1 MNSHKS
7 CDFMNNKSS
16 SQPKEVAKPIQR
28 RLMVPLFLI
37 MMILVSGFGFIIM
50 IQQRNRLNESS
61 RLLMNEASGAFS
73 RLLGEQS
80 RAMITIQG
88 VLLKNRELQRMLK
101 ARDRQGL
108 LAAYNPL
115 FTQLHATYGITHF
128 YFQSPDRVNIL
139 RIHSAKMY
147 GDTVNR
153 FSTLEA
159 EMIGKA
165 AWGIELGPL
174 GTFTLRTVSPIFD
187 NGTLIG
193 YLELGKEIEDI
204 LENIHQYLN
213 VELAVVIKKKFLKQ
227 EKWESGMKM
236 LGREGNWNR
245 YTEEVL
251 IYSTLLCLPGQ
262 IETFINGSSHV
273 HNTSSVIKSSD
284 GKTWH
289 FFTTPLS
296 DAGGVAVGDMVVM
309 NNITEIKR
317 GAQRLLISIG
327 SGTII
332 LLSLLLLFIF
342 NLLGRTDISILNQ
355 QAELKAAGANMKI
368 LLSAVPAFI
377 CFKNSRLDYIA
388 VNKAFAD
395 MLGVTPEEMI
405 GKNAFDFFP
414 KEEAEV
420 HHRDDAKIIRT
431 GLGLINHETCVID
444 KKGNILWVEI
454 NKRGICDSKGDIV
467 GLVVMAMDIT
477 DRKLAEEK
485 ILEANKQL
493 ERETK
498 RSNEMAEKAKI
509 ASEAKGDFLANMSHE
524 IRTPMNGVIGLT
536 GLLLDTDLDDTQRQ
550 YAKRIEE
557 SGESLLLLI
566 DDILDFSKIEAGK
579 LDIEE
584 IDFDVR
590 TLMDDFAAAMVFRA
604 EEKGLE
610 FISFTEPDVP
620 SFVMGDPGRLKQI
633 LTNLTGN
640 AVKFTQKG
648 EVAVLCRLEEESE
661 ASCRLYFAVRDT
673 GIGILKEKQSKL
685 FDKFTQADSSTTRE
699 YGGTGLGLAIS
710 KQLLLLLD
718 GEIGVDSEYGK
729 GSTFWFTVNLKK
741 SDKKQEPLKIGD
753 LSKANILFIDD
764 NKTNREVVKGMLSF
778 RNIEHALA
786 QSGTDG
792 LDMLY
797 EACNK
802 GTPFD
807 IVILDMQMPQMD
819 GLAVGKAIKSDEKL
833 KNTHLVLL
841 TSMANRGDAVRF
853 KSEGFAAFLTK
864 PLREADFYDCL
875 GQVMGISTKADMAKE
890 LSLITR
896 HSISESRKAKI
907 RLLLVEDNTTNRIVA
922 EAILEKLG
930 YSLDFAVNGE
940 EALEFLKKTDYDLVL
955 MDLQMPVMGGI
966 EATLIIREEEQ
977 KAQTL
982 KLKGRPDSSV
992 FLFKYLSR
1000 LEHIPIVAMTANAM
1014 KGDRETCMDAGMD
1027 DYIPKPIIPKIVL
1040 SVLDKWFL
1048 KTNIKKSGSL
1058 EINNTQ
1064 ISQSKI
1070 QDAPLFDVTGLMER
1084 LDNDKKMAQ
1093 IVCKGFLGDI
1103 PDQIRILKEN
1113 IETENMEV
1121 LIRQA
1126 HTIKGA
1132 SDSVGGV
1139 LLREVAFCMEK
1150 AGGVGDLNTI
1160 KEAVSELE
1168 NEFERLKGA
1177 MEKEMLC

>member
-1 MNSHKS
+1 
-7 CDFMNNKSS
+7 MNNKVSS
-16 SQPKEVAKPIQR
+16 RPKEVAKPIQR

-37 MMILVSGFGFIIM
+37 IMILVSGFGFIM
-50 IQQRNRLNESS
+50 VIQQRNRLNESS
-61 RLLMNEASGAFS
+61 RLLMDEVSGGFS
-73 RLLGEQS
+73 RMLGEQA
-80 RAMITIQG
+80 RAMLTIQG
-88 VLLKNRELQRMLK
+88 VLLKNRELRRMLK

-108 LAAYNPL
+108 LAAYNSL
-115 FTQLHATYGITHF
+115 FTQLHDAYGITHF
-128 YFQSPDRVNIL
+128 YLESSDRVNIL
-139 RIHSAKMY
+139 RVHSPEMS
-147 GDTVNR
+147 GDIVNR
-153 FSTLEA
+153 FSTLQA
-159 EMIGKA
+159 EMTGKA

-174 GTFTLRTVSPIFD
+174 GTFTLRVVNPIFD

-193 YLELGKEIEDI
+193 YLELGKAIEDI
-204 LENIHQYLN
+204 LKNIHQYLN
-213 VELAVVIKKKFLKQ
+213 VELAVTIKKNFLKQ

-236 LGREGNWNR
+236 LGREGDWNR
-245 YTEEVL
+245 YPEEVL
-251 IYSTLLCLPGQ
+251 IYSTLVHPPVE
-262 IETFINGSSHV
+262 IEAFINGSSHV

-284 GKTWH
+284 GEVWH

-296 DAGGVAVGDMVVM
+296 DAGGVDVGDMVVM

-317 GAQRLLISIG
+317 GAQHLLISMG

-332 LLSLLLLFIF
+332 LLSLLFLFIF
-342 NLLGRTDISILNQ
+342 NLLRRTDISILNQ
-355 QAELKAAGANMKI
+355 QSKLAAASANMKI
-368 LLSAVPAFI
+368 LLSAIPAFI

-388 VNKAFAD
+388 ANKAFAN

-420 HHRDDAKIIRT
+420 QHRDDVKIIRT
-431 GLGLINHETCVID
+431 GLPLINHETCVTD
-444 KKGNILWVEI
+444 KNGDTVWVEI
-454 NKRGICDSKGDIV
+454 NKRSIYDSEGSV
-467 GLVVMAMDIT
+467 AGLVVMAIDIT
-477 DRKLAEEK
+477 GRKLVEDK
-485 ILEANKQL
+485 ILETNRQL
-493 ERETK
+493 EHETK
-498 RSNEMAEKAKI
+498 RANTMAEEAKI
-509 ASEAKGDFLANMSHE
+509 ANKAKGDFLANMSHE

-566 DDILDFSKIEAGK
+566 NDILDFSKIEAGK

-584 IDFDVR
+584 IDFDLR
-590 TLMDDFAAAMVFRA
+590 NLMDDFAATMVFRA

-620 SFVMGDPGRLKQI
+620 SFVRGDPGRLKQI
-633 LTNLTGN
+633 LINLIGN

-648 EVAVLCRLEEESE
+648 EVAVLCRLEEETE
-661 ASCRLYFAVRDT
+661 VFCRLYFAVRDT
-673 GIGILKEKQSKL
+673 GIGISKEKQRNL

-729 GSTFWFTVNLKK
+729 GSTFWFRLELKK

-792 LDMLY
+792 LNMLY

-841 TSMANRGDAVRF
+841 TSMANRGDAVLF
-853 KSEGFAAFLTK
+853 KSKGFAAFLTK

-890 LSLITR
+890 ASLITR

-922 EAILEKLG
+922 EAILKKLG

-940 EALEFLKKTDYDLVL
+940 EALKFLEKTDYDLVF

-977 KAQTL
+977 KAQAL
-982 KLKGRPDSSV
+982 KLKGRPGSSA

-1000 LEHIPIVAMTANAM
+1000 LDHIPIVAVTANAM

-1027 DYIPKPIIPKIVL
+1027 DYIPKPIIPATVL
-1040 SVLDKWFL
+1040 RVLDKWLL
-1048 KTNIKKSGSL
+1048 KTDFKNSGSL

-1064 ISQSKI
+1064 IAQPKI

-1084 LDNDKKMAQ
+1084 LDNDKKIAQ

-1121 LIRQA
+1121 LTRQA

-1132 SDSVGGV
+1132 SDNVGGI

-1150 AGGVGDLNTI
+1150 AGGAGDLNTI

-1177 MEKEMLC
+1177 MEKEILC